1 MRVPI
6 DMKRA
11 GAIVLLAVLGA
22 GAGVGA
28 QEPPPDTGRY
38 HIEASDVLTVK
49 YRYSPEYDYTVMVQ
63 PDGFISLPIV
73 GELRV
78 GGLTVAE
85 ALAVIR
91 KQASQ
96 RLRDPEITVELKE
109 FQRPR
114 FFVGGEVGSPG
125 EFALRGR
132 IGVMQAIAMAG
143 GFKQSAKHSQVVHL
157 RQVDDRHAV
166 RTIVN
171 AKALAKNPETA
182 DIELQPGD
190 LLFVPQNR
198 ISKVMTSVVPLA
210 GPLASFGLLLNPFVD

>member
-1 MRVPI
+1 MIHVQ
-6 DMKRA
+6 RA
-11 GAIVLLAVLGA
+11 AAIALLAVLA
-22 GAGVGA
+22 GAGLAA
-28 QEPPPDTGRY
+28 QEPPPDVSERY
-38 HIEASDVLTVK
+38 RIEASDVLAVK
-49 YRYSPEYDYTVMVQ
+49 YRYSPEYDHTVMVQ

-85 ALAVIR
+85 ALAAIR
-91 KQASQ
+91 TQASR
-96 RLRDPEITVELKE
+96 RLREPEITLELKE

-171 AKALAKNPETA
+171 AKQLAKNPETA
-182 DIELQPGD
+182 DIELQPCD